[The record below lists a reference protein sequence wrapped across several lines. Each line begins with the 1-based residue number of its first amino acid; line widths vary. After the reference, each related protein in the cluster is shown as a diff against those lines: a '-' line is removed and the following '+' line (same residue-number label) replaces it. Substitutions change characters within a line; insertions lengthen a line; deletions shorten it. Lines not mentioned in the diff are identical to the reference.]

1 MARADLITSTILVLF
16 GGAVVFESW
25 RMPRFESIGG
35 TFHNAPGL
43 VPGMLGAIIAL
54 MGALMLVRSLRAMA
68 GRPASAAPTASER
81 FGGAQAS
88 SALPDAAAAGAQSDA
103 EFGAD
108 AGVDAE
114 MEARPEVGAE
124 LGGVPVPT
132 EPEPVAHGY
141 RRLAWILG
149 LSLVY
154 AAGLVGRMPF
164 WLATFLYVFSAIV
177 VFERP
182 EHTNPRRTVTR
193 IAVAAVIAGAT
204 AWAVPF
210 VFEKIFLVNL
220 P

>member
-43 VPGMLGAIIAL
+43 VPGLLGAIIAL

-68 GRPASAAPTASER
+68 GRAASAAPTASER

-88 SALPDAAAAGAQSDA
+88 SAQPDAAAAGAQS
-103 EFGAD
+103 
-108 AGVDAE
+108 
-114 MEARPEVGAE
+114 GAE

-193 IAVAAVIAGAT
+193 IAIAAVIAGAT

>member
-43 VPGMLGAIIAL
+43 VPGLLGAIIAL

-68 GRPASAAPTASER
+68 GRATSAAPTASER
-81 FGGAQAS
+81 FGGAQS
-88 SALPDAAAAGAQSDA
+88 SAAPADSAAIGARS
-103 EFGAD
+103 GAD
-108 AGVDAE
+108 AGL
-114 MEARPEVGAE
+114 EAGIGAGPE
-124 LGGVPVPT
+124 LGADIEGDSVPT
-132 EPEPVAHGY
+132 EPEPAAHGY

-154 AAGLVGRMPF
+154 AAGMVGRMPF
-164 WLATFLYVFSAIV
+164 WLATFLYVFVAIV

-182 EHTNPRRTVTR
+182 DYTTPRRTTIR
-193 IAVAAVIAGAT
+193 IVIAAVIAGAT